1 MTARL
6 TDRELDNVLDAWLGE
21 GPAAVSGTALAGAL
35 ERVPTTRQRR
45 PAGGGLGN
53 GLSRM
58 QYVAIPLA
66 IAASIVLAL
75 VAFTLISRPPEVGPP
90 STPSPDAEAS
100 ETSTGSARAQV
111 SGAVDLEIAYIYRV
125 PCQDPPVPVSPE
137 FDTQGLVGYHFHE
150 VGPRGFCADR
160 SAFGLTVFIGPL
172 SMPIGEAIP
181 TGERLLLHFD
191 FPERPPS
198 EAGYVNSHLSADG
211 ECLATFTRITA
222 TEIAGS
228 FICTDVPSQSDG
240 QMISSSGD
248 FSFDP
253 LDSRRDLSPSVD
265 LQLNGSPLPA
275 DQWQFFGCPPVTIT
289 EPDGDRVC
297 RFSDGWH
304 RLEIRGLFEP
314 GLDTASIATTD
325 DGVRVRIWWYRGEI
339 GDSLHNGDF
348 LSTQGEC
355 QLGFTVMTE
364 PWADG
369 TIDCTAVPGAFST
382 TVGDAEQEA
391 TVDLRGSFAFNPSIG
406 AIEGY

>member
-111 SGAVDLEIAYIYRV
+111 SGAVDMEVTYAFC
-125 PCQDPPVPVSPE
+125 PDPPIPPIQQFSYPGLQEYQFYEVGLGTCPDA
-137 FDTQGLVGYHFHE
+137 FGYGLVLY
-150 VGPRGFCADR
+150 VGPDDNVR
-160 SAFGLTVFIGPL
+160 P
-172 SMPIGEAIP
+172 GEEVP
-181 TGERLLLHFD
+181 TGDRVVLRFTFPRHFALT
-191 FPERPPS
+191 RP
-198 EAGYVNSHLSADG
+198 YTNSHLSDGG
-211 ECLATFTRITA
+211 ECGVTFARFTETA
-222 TEIAGS
+222 IEGS
-228 FICTDVPSQSDG
+228 FDCSSVPSLADAELIDVTG
-240 QMISSSGD
+240 E

-253 LDSRRDLSPSVD
+253 GPNRPAQTPPPTSVE
-265 LQLNGSPLPA
+265 LQLDGSPLPA

-314 GLDTASIATTD
+314 GPDTASIATTD
-325 DGVRVRIWWYRGEI
+325 DGLRVRIWWYRGEI

-364 PWADG
+364 TWADG

-391 TVDLRGSFAFNPSIG
+391 TVDLRGSFALNPSIG
-406 AIEGY
+406 AIEGF